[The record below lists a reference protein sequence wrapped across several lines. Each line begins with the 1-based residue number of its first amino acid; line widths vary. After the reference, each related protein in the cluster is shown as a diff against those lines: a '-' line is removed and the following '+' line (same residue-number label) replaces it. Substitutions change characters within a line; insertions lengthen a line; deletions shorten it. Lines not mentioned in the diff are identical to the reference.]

1 LTKGSTLE
9 HLTFH
14 TNIYWTNAE
23 FEKGNLSLQSIKWD
37 EAMGKDPFNPD
48 ADFNGIP
55 LANARVA
62 ARRLKIF
69 GNGKD
74 AAMKYAPAY
83 GRKYRGELYD
93 KAAPGFKKLFDCLS
107 SSGN

>member
-1 LTKGSTLE
+1 LFSILASRAANQ
-9 HLTFH
+9 LP
-14 TNIYWTNAE
+14 NIYWTNAE

-69 GNGKD
+69 GNGNISFQSIEWRSHL
-74 AAMKYAPAY
+74 ALL
-83 GRKYRGELYD
+83 R
-93 KAAPGFKKLFDCLS
+93 
-107 SSGN
+107 